1 MGIFCHPEFLH
12 LAICIRSRM
21 KTFTRWWFLLFCAVA
36 LINRYYIRPSGNTII
51 DGYLNDFLA
60 MPILFQ
66 LCKGTLRI
74 LYQDSKKQIN
84 TPQLVVGCIVVS
96 VFFEVIFPQFNPK
109 AQADLGDVLA
119 YAAGTICFFYI
130 QKLES
135 TQI

>member
-1 MGIFCHPEFLH
+1 
-12 LAICIRSRM
+12 M
-21 KTFTRWWFLLFCAVA
+21 KTFTRWWFLLFSAVA
-36 LINRYYIRPSGNTII
+36 LINRYYIRPSGNTFM

-60 MPILFQ
+60 MPVLFQ

-74 LYQDSKKQIN
+74 LYQDSKKQLN
-84 TPQLVVGCIVVS
+84 TPQIFVGCIIVS
-96 VFFEVIFPQFNPK
+96 IFFEIIFPQFNPK
-109 AQADLGDVLA
+109 ASADLGDALA